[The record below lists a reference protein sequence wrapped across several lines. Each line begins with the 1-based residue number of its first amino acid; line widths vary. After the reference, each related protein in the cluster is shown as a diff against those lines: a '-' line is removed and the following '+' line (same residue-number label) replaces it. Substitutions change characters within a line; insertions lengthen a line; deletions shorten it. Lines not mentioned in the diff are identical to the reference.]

1 MNRHEWHPETGR
13 SLDEA
18 TMRADLVLM
27 KRHNI
32 NAVRTS
38 HYPPDP
44 RFLDLCDEYGL
55 LVIDECDLETHGFAF
70 AGWRDNPSGDPRW
83 RPACLDRIERT
94 VERDKNH
101 PSVIMWSLGNESG
114 TGGNLEQM
122 AGWIRGRDP
131 GRLIHYEGEPD
142 AFYADVYSRMYAGY
156 EELDAIG
163 RRQEAVTADPEHD
176 EHRRRLPMIL
186 CEYGH
191 AMGNGPGGL
200 AEYTE
205 LFDRHPRLHGGFI
218 WEWIDHGITRLTPA
232 GERYFGYG
240 GDFGERVHD
249 GNFVIDGLVFPD
261 RTPSPGL
268 LEAKAV
274 FSPVRI
280 TIDPGT
286 RSITVASRHHTMS
299 TQAYRFTWTVEDDGV
314 LVATGDLDVPAVP
327 AAGSVSVGFPEAVT
341 LRRPDRPASAG

>member
-1 MNRHEWHPETGR
+1 
-13 SLDEA
+13 
-18 TMRADLVLM
+18 
-27 KRHNI
+27 
-32 NAVRTS
+32 
-38 HYPPDP
+38 
-44 RFLDLCDEYGL
+44 
-55 LVIDECDLETHGFAF
+55 
-70 AGWRDNPSGDPRW
+70 
-83 RPACLDRIERT
+83 
-94 VERDKNH
+94 
-101 PSVIMWSLGNESG
+101 
-114 TGGNLEQM
+114 
-122 AGWIRGRDP
+122 
-131 GRLIHYEGEPD
+131 
-142 AFYADVYSRMYAGY
+142 
-156 EELDAIG
+156 
-163 RRQEAVTADPEHD
+163 
-176 EHRRRLPMIL
+176 MIL

-280 TIDPGT
+280 TIDPGA
-286 RSITVASRHHTMS
+286 RSITVANRHHQAG

-314 LVATGDLDVPAVP
+314 SSRRATWTCQPCPPPVP
-327 AAGSVSVGFPEAVT
+327 S
-341 LRRPDRPASAG
+341 ASASPRR